1 MSKKTLELT
10 EGESATLKAF
20 VNPTAYVSH
29 AVTWKSSNK
38 EVAKVD
44 KYGKVTAVGAGTA
57 TITATSKENKSK
69 KAQCKVTVTDPQPAP
84 DLPKTMTVQATDYSG
99 TYDGKA
105 HGISVSVTEPAS
117 GYTIKYGEKEGT
129 YDKTS
134 LTYTDAGTY
143 TVYYQVTCEGY
154 EPATGSAKV
163 VISPQGTISDYDK
176 NESQDW

>member
-1 MSKKTLELT
+1 MD
-10 EGESATLKAF
+10 
-20 VNPTAYVSH
+20 
-29 AVTWKSSNK
+29 SN
-38 EVAKVD
+38 
-44 KYGKVTAVGAGTA
+44 GKVTAIGAGTA
-57 TITATSKENKSK
+57 KITATSKDNKNK
-69 KAQCKVTVTDPQPAP
+69 KAQCTVTVTNPQPAP
-84 DLPKTMTVQATDYSG
+84 DEPKTMTVQATDYSG

-154 EPATGSAKV
+154 NSATGSAKV
-163 VISPQGTISDYDK
+163 VISPQGTISDPDDYGK
-176 NESQDW
+176 GGTLF